1 MTPGELGQEVTGAL
15 KAKLTG
21 AVSFDRLMKS
31 TGEVLESAG
40 SKVKDLFK

>member
-1 MTPGELGQEVTGAL
+1 VAGAL

-40 SKVKDLFK
+40 GKLKGLLK